1 MDGFSSLNETRSSR
15 IGTRRFARRWRQV
28 PPVFVLILA
37 SVCAG
42 GVPKAFAF
50 GSTLPCTS
58 RDTSAAFSRWL
69 DPAQYFL
76 ASNGGFEQDSKDWD
90 LSDGAAVVSGNESY
104 QIAGPADS
112 HSLVLSNGSTAE
124 SRTACITQ
132 GVPTVRV
139 FVKAPP
145 VLGATLRID
154 ATVRN
159 PTTGVSL
166 RTSYL
171 VLGGLAPSGWAPT
184 PEIVLANVVGGVL
197 PEDLTLRFTAG
208 GTPATWGVDDVYVDP
223 YKQR

>member
-1 MDGFSSLNETRSSR
+1 MVGLSSLTETRSSHVR
-15 IGTRRFARRWRQV
+15 TRRFVRRWGQF
-28 PPVFVLILA
+28 PAVLVVVVA

-50 GSTLPCTS
+50 GSALPCTS

-76 ASNGGFEQDSKDWD
+76 AANGGFEQGSNEWN
-90 LSDGAAVVSGNESY
+90 LSAGAAVVSGNESY
-104 QIAGPADS
+104 QVSGPTDS
-112 HSLVLSNGSTAE
+112 HSLVLSTGATAE
-124 SRTACITQ
+124 ARTACVTL
-132 GVPTVRV
+132 GEPTVRL
-139 FVKAPP
+139 FVKAPR

-159 PTTGVSL
+159 PTTGL
-166 RTSYL
+166 TLQTSYL

-184 PEIVLANVVGGVL
+184 PEIVIANLVGGVL
-197 PEDLTLRFTAG
+197 PEDLTLRFTAQ